1 MDNIILNN
9 ADILIYLAIL
19 GIFGII
25 LKFVLYFTGQ
35 YWAATVQHSYT
46 FVLLPIIGFVIV
58 KVIGQNI
65 ALSLGMIGALSI
77 VRFRNPVKSS
87 LELTIFFCL
96 ITVGIASSVA
106 LNWGIYLAIFTS
118 AVIISISYIKDKKYF
133 KNIFEFNLSFDEGN
147 PGDLIEVTS
156 KSKIQIL
163 ETNKN
168 LINKVQD
175 NNSKIF
181 YYKLIISDKKEI
193 DNIIKEIE
201 NNPELINYEY
211 RAT

>member
-1 MDNIILNN
+1 MLNLN
-9 ADILIYLAIL
+9 SFVALIGPLITSFL
-19 GIFGII
+19 GLLIRQALTLSKQRWASTIH
-25 LKFVLYFTGQ
+25 FTLS
-35 YWAATVQHSYT
+35 AA
-46 FVLLPIIGFVIV
+46 LLPPITFIIT
-58 KVIGQNI
+58 KVISGNI
-65 ALSLGMIGALSI
+65 ALSLGLVGALSI

-106 LNWGIYLAIFTS
+106 LNWGIYLAIFAS
-118 AVIISISYIKDKKYF
+118 IVIISISYIKDKKYF

-181 YYKLIISDKKEI
+181 YYKLIINDKKEI

>member
-1 MDNIILNN
+1 MLNLN
-9 ADILIYLAIL
+9 SFVALISPLITSFL
-19 GIFGII
+19 GLLIRQALTLSKQRWASTIH
-25 LKFVLYFTGQ
+25 FTLS
-35 YWAATVQHSYT
+35 AA
-46 FVLLPIIGFVIV
+46 LLPPITFIII
-58 KVIGQNI
+58 KVISGNI
-65 ALSLGMIGALSI
+65 ALSLGLVGALSI

-106 LNWGIYLAIFTS
+106 LHWGIYLAIFSS

-133 KNIFEFNLSFDEGN
+133 RNIFEFNLSFDEGN

>member
-1 MDNIILNN
+1 MLNLN
-9 ADILIYLAIL
+9 SFVALISPLITSFL
-19 GIFGII
+19 GLLIRQALTLSKQRWASTIH
-25 LKFVLYFTGQ
+25 FTLS
-35 YWAATVQHSYT
+35 AA
-46 FVLLPIIGFVIV
+46 LLPPITFIIT
-58 KVIGQNI
+58 KVISGNI
-65 ALSLGMIGALSI
+65 ALSLGLVGALSI

-181 YYKLIISDKKEI
+181 YYKLIINDKKEI

>member
-1 MDNIILNN
+1 MLNLN
-9 ADILIYLAIL
+9 SFVALISPLITSFL
-19 GIFGII
+19 GLFIRQALTLSKQRWASTIH
-25 LKFVLYFTGQ
+25 FTLS
-35 YWAATVQHSYT
+35 AA
-46 FVLLPIIGFVIV
+46 LLPPITFIIT
-58 KVIGQNI
+58 KVISGNI
-65 ALSLGMIGALSI
+65 ALSLGLVGALSI

>member
-1 MDNIILNN
+1 MGYLFSNICIN
-9 ADILIYLAIL
+9 
-19 GIFGII
+19 
-25 LKFVLYFTGQ
+25 
-35 YWAATVQHSYT
+35 SYN
-46 FVLLPIIGFVIV
+46 F
-58 KVIGQNI
+58 
-65 ALSLGMIGALSI
+65 
-77 VRFRNPVKSS
+77 
-87 LELTIFFCL
+87 
-96 ITVGIASSVA
+96 
-106 LNWGIYLAIFTS
+106 Y
-118 AVIISISYIKDKKYF
+118 SYIKDKKYF

-181 YYKLIISDKKEI
+181 YYKLIINDKKEI

>member
-1 MDNIILNN
+1 MLNLN
-9 ADILIYLAIL
+9 SFVALISPLIASFL
-19 GIFGII
+19 GLLIRQALTLSKQRWASTIH
-25 LKFVLYFTGQ
+25 FTLS
-35 YWAATVQHSYT
+35 AA
-46 FVLLPIIGFVIV
+46 LLPPITFIIT
-58 KVIGQNI
+58 KVISGNI
-65 ALSLGMIGALSI
+65 ALSLGLVGALSI